1 MKILF
6 SDNTIWGLL
15 NFRRGVIERFIFIGY
30 DVVLVAPCDKMYNLE
45 EIPKGARYIPIQM
58 DRTGVDPYSDL
69 LYSIQLW
76 KIYSSER
83 PDCVF
88 HYTIKPNIY
97 GSIICRILRI
107 RSWSII
113 AGLGY
118 VFSNNSISNKIARWL
133 YRIALKYPDKVFVLN
148 EDNAKTLVSK
158 GFVCNDRIV
167 LLQGGEGVDLFK
179 YRQTR
184 CPHNKRIRF
193 LMISRLLYEK
203 GYNEYVTVAKQLRDQ
218 ADFYIMGAVD
228 SNPAGVPLSVI
239 QQDVEAEVIHYIQF
253 SRDVMAYINQAD
265 CVVLPSYHEG
275 LSRVLMEALAIG
287 RPIICSDIPGCR
299 ETVVEGKNGFLCKAR
314 SVMSLR
320 HSCEKFL
327 SLSYE
332 ERVLMGKESRK
343 LAEQVFDE
351 QIVINKFCQLLL

>member
-1 MKILF
+1 M
-6 SDNTIWGLL
+6 
-15 NFRRGVIERFIFIGY
+15 NFRGGLIERFISIGY
-30 DVVLVAPCDKMYNLE
+30 DVVLVAPGDKMYNMDQ
-45 EIPKGARYIPIQM
+45 IPKNVKYIPIQM
-58 DRTGVDPYSDL
+58 DRTGVSLYGDL

-83 PDCVF
+83 PDYVF

-113 AGLGY
+113 TGLGY
-118 VFSNNSISNKIARWL
+118 VFFNNGISNKLARWM
-133 YRIALKYPDKVFVLN
+133 YRIALKYPDKVFALN

-158 GFVCNDRIV
+158 GFVCNNKIV
-167 LLQGGEGVDLFK
+167 LLQGGEGVNLFK
-179 YRQTR
+179 FQQTE
-184 CPHNKRIRF
+184 CPHNKRVRF

-203 GYNEYVTVAKQLRDQ
+203 GYNEYVTVAKQLYNQ
-218 ADFYIMGAVD
+218 ADFYIMGAMD
-228 SNPAGVPLSVI
+228 PNPTGVPLSVI
-239 QQDVEAEVIHYIQF
+239 QQDIETGDIHYIQF
-253 SRDVMAYINQAD
+253 SQDVMSYINQAD
-265 CVVLPSYHEG
+265 CIVLPSYHEG

-299 ETVVEGKNGFLCKAR
+299 ETVIEGKNGFLCKAK

-320 HSCEKFL
+320 YSCEKFL

-332 ERVLMGKESRK
+332 ERMLMGRESRK

-351 QIVINKFCQLLL
+351 QIVINKFCQLLYK